1 METNSQASVLLSKP
15 LPDAQLD
22 YHHVIE
28 LIISCGLKNLPSSK
42 IYMQKNSQGHIIE
55 NLSLKYF

>member
-15 LPDAQLD
+15 LPDAQLN

-28 LIISCGLKNLPSSK
+28 LIISCALKNLPSS
-42 IYMQKNSQGHIIE
+42 IYMQKISQGHIVE